1 MPLKPSSKAWMMEHV
16 NDPFVHL
23 AKKHGYRAR
32 AAFKLKELN
41 EKWHLIKKGMC
52 VVDLGAAPGSWSQ
65 VLSQELN
72 GTGKIIA
79 LDLLPILPVTN
90 VEILECDF
98 STVNG
103 EKILKIALNNA
114 APDLILSDMA
124 PNISGVK
131 SVDQAKS
138 VALAEL
144 ALDFAQQFLKN
155 DGVLVVK
162 VFQGAELNA
171 FLKNMQSVFQKV
183 LQLKPKASRPRSPE
197 VYLCGKG
204 IKSR

>member
-41 EKWHLIKKGMC
+41 DKWQLIKKGM
-52 VVDLGAAPGSWSQ
+52 VIVDLGAAPGSWSQ

-79 LDLLPILPVTN
+79 LDLLPMEPIPN
-90 VEILECDF
+90 VEFLQCDF
-98 STVNG
+98 SAVNA
-103 EKILKIALNNA
+103 ENFLKTALNNA

-144 ALDFAQQFLKN
+144 ALDFARQFLKN
-155 DGVLVVK
+155 DGAFVVK
-162 VFQGAELNA
+162 VFQGAELDS
-171 FLKNMQSVFQKV
+171 FVKEMRSVFHKV
-183 LQLKPKASRPRSPE
+183 LRQKPKASRPRSPE

>member
-79 LDLLPILPVTN
+79 LDLLPILPVAN

>member
-79 LDLLPILPVTN
+79 LDLLPILPVAN

-124 PNISGVK
+124 PNISGVQ

>member
-16 NDPFVHL
+16 NHTFVHL

-79 LDLLPILPVTN
+79 LDLLPILPVAN

>member
-1 MPLKPSSKAWMMEHV
+1 MPLKPSSKAWMMEHI

-79 LDLLPILPVTN
+79 LDLLPMLPVAN

-103 EKILKIALNNA
+103 EKILKTALNNA

>member
-41 EKWHLIKKGMC
+41 DKWQLIKKGM
-52 VVDLGAAPGSWSQ
+52 VIVDLGAAPGSWSQ

-79 LDLLPILPVTN
+79 LDLLPMEPIAN
-90 VEILECDF
+90 VEFLQCDF
-98 STVNG
+98 SAVNA
-103 EKILKIALNNA
+103 ENFLKTALNNA

-144 ALDFAQQFLKN
+144 ALDFARQFLKN
-155 DGVLVVK
+155 DGAFVVK
-162 VFQGAELNA
+162 VFQGAELDSFVA
-171 FLKNMQSVFQKV
+171 EMQSVFHKV
-183 LQLKPKASRPRSPE
+183 LRLKPKASRPRSPE

>member
-1 MPLKPSSKAWMMEHV
+1 
-16 NDPFVHL
+16 
-23 AKKHGYRAR
+23 
-32 AAFKLKELN
+32 
-41 EKWHLIKKGMC
+41 
-52 VVDLGAAPGSWSQ
+52 
-65 VLSQELN
+65 
-72 GTGKIIA
+72 
-79 LDLLPILPVTN
+79 
-90 VEILECDF
+90 
-98 STVNG
+98 
-103 EKILKIALNNA
+103 
-114 APDLILSDMA
+114 MA